1 MENFAVAWATDS
13 ILASHSAFQGVT
25 FTGACKGHWLV
36 RFASRKAYLKNENKV
51 KQEQLAKGGARLAQ
65 LLNTI
70 WP

>member
-1 MENFAVAWATDS
+1 
-13 ILASHSAFQGVT
+13 
-25 FTGACKGHWLV
+25 
-36 RFASRKAYLKNENKV
+36 LKNENKV